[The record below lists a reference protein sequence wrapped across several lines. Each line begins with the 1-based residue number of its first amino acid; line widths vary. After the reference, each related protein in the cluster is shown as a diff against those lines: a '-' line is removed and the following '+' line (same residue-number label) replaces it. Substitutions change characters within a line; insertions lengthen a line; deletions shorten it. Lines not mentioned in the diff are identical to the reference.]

1 MSNQPQDLSQTKE
14 KKEDVRHRVIGT
26 ALTIILVVVI
36 VFMAVA
42 IYTFIQIKIIRK
54 TYTHFA
60 GVIALSEQTES
71 MKPAINID
79 DIVFVSI
86 NNSGLK
92 KDDIIAYYDNDYVIT
107 HRLISINNDS
117 YITLGDN
124 SDSGIEHVNKDQILG
139 KVIYIWRFGTWKK
152 TMTSPQVYILILIT
166 LMFGSFT
173 ILEFKKDEINK
184 RRKDGEEKS

>member
-1 MSNQPQDLSQTKE
+1 MSNQPQDLSQNKE

-107 HRLISINNDS
+107 HRLISITDDS

-139 KVIYIWRFGTWKK
+139 KVIYVWRFGTWKK

>member
-14 KKEDVRHRVIGT
+14 KEDARHRITGAV
-26 ALTIILVVVI
+26 LTIILVVVI
-36 VFMAVA
+36 IFMAVA

-60 GVIALSEQTES
+60 GVIALSQLTES

>member
-14 KKEDVRHRVIGT
+14 KEDARHRITGAV
-26 ALTIILVVVI
+26 LTIILVVVI
-36 VFMAVA
+36 IFMAVA

-124 SDSGIEHVNKDQILG
+124 SDSGIEHVNKNQILG
-139 KVIYIWRFGTWKK
+139 KVIYVWRFGTWKK

>member
-14 KKEDVRHRVIGT
+14 KEDARHRITGAV
-26 ALTIILVVVI
+26 LTIILVVVI
-36 VFMAVA
+36 IFMAVA

-54 TYTHFA
+54 TYAHFA

-71 MKPAINID
+71 MKPVINID
-79 DIVFVSI
+79 DIVFVVI
-86 NNSGLK
+86 NNKGLK
-92 KDDIIAYYDNDYVIT
+92 EDDIIAYYDNDYVIT
-107 HRLISINNDS
+107 HRLISIKDDS

>member
-14 KKEDVRHRVIGT
+14 KEDARHRITGAV
-26 ALTIILVVVI
+26 LTIILVVVI
-36 VFMAVA
+36 IFMAVA

-152 TMTSPQVYILILIT
+152 TMTSPQVYILLLIT

>member
-14 KKEDVRHRVIGT
+14 KEDARHRITGAV
-26 ALTIILVVVI
+26 LTIILVVVI
-36 VFMAVA
+36 IFMAVA

-124 SDSGIEHVNKDQILG
+124 SDSGIEHVNKNQILG
-139 KVIYIWRFGTWKK
+139 KVIYVWRFGTWKK
-152 TMTSPQVYILILIT
+152 TMTSPQVYILLLIT

>member
-14 KKEDVRHRVIGT
+14 KKVARHRITGAV
-26 ALTIILVVVI
+26 LTIILVVVI
-36 VFMAVA
+36 IFMAVA

>member
-14 KKEDVRHRVIGT
+14 KKEDVRHRVTGT

-42 IYTFIQIKIIRK
+42 IYTFIQTKIIRK
-54 TYTHFA
+54 TYAHFA

-152 TMTSPQVYILILIT
+152 TMTSPQVYILLLIT

>member
-14 KKEDVRHRVIGT
+14 KEDARHRITGAV
-26 ALTIILVVVI
+26 LTIILVVVI
-36 VFMAVA
+36 IFMAVA